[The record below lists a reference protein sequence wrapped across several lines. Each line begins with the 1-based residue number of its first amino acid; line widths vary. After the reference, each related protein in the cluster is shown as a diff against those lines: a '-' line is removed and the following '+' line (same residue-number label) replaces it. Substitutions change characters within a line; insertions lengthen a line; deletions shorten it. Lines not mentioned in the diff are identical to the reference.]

1 MSGFRKLLPSPNCF
15 PLFLLDFLVFHLF
28 TWKSCLWDIFPP
40 ERLPRGCT
48 LSNRRW
54 RASGCL
60 LLRIIS
66 LSGAGSCSFR
76 TAERNPEAK
85 WRGKAGGSA
94 RRKGRGP
101 YTATQETRR
110 PYGRRVLPQKRGERL
125 AAAATT
131 MVVLAAVVISA
142 EQDEDDDE
150 QNPGAIV
157 ATEQILQ
164 AHTGRPP
171 FFGTH
176 SIIRGGREVV
186 TANRHPAAETGLQEN
201 LLFFSGD
208 RPFPLALW
216 RVRCYNVTKSEA
228 VYAARLPVIPLSEPH
243 GLAQR

>member
-15 PLFLLDFLVFHLF
+15 PLFLLDFRVFHLF

-60 LLRIIS
+60 LLRILS
-66 LSGAGSCSFR
+66 LSAPGHADPGR
-76 TAERNPEAK
+76 QNAVRWQGGEEKWGPAERARDAP
-85 WRGKAGGSA
+85 AG
-94 RRKGRGP
+94 
-101 YTATQETRR
+101 TQETRR

-150 QNPGAIV
+150 QNPGAVI

-186 TANRHPAAETGLQEN
+186 TTNRNPASKAGLQEN
-201 LLFFSGD
+201 LPFFRTTAHFRLHYG
-208 RPFPLALW
+208 ALD
-216 RVRCYNVTKSEA
+216 A
-228 VYAARLPVIPLSEPH
+228 IM
-243 GLAQR
+243 